1 MKKTL
6 FIIATL
12 ITLLLT
18 GCNKEYKPLYEYAD
32 KMGVELDAFSIVK
45 KRDYCDID
53 SIRYY
58 DNLLL
63 KKSNELAG
71 KVKANPYISNDS
83 ISKYRKYG
91 LINFQEGKP
100 NCTAYYGV
108 IKGTNKLVGV
118 YVMDDGR
125 TVSFDTEKAEYISM
139 KYSQW
144 NYLEFV
150 DGLIY

>member
-83 ISKYRKYG
+83 ISKYNILQHALQQQKY
-91 LINFQEGKP
+91 
-100 NCTAYYGV
+100 
-108 IKGTNKLVGV
+108 V
-118 YVMDDGR
+118 YQRVK
-125 TVSFDTEKAEYISM
+125 TIFDISEQSM
-139 KYSQW
+139 A
-144 NYLEFV
+144 V
-150 DGLIY
+150 V